1 MSTYCIGQR
10 LFLKIGQLSSLYNLH
25 VYSGDQNR
33 FVIINYS
40 LAKEYV
46 SVTYIL
52 DWLSVKNDRTADLS
66 TIDL

>member
-10 LFLKIGQLSSLYNLH
+10 LFLKIGQLSYLYNLH
-25 VYSGDQNR
+25 VYNGDQNR

-52 DWLSVKNDRTADLS
+52 DWLSV
-66 TIDL
+66 